1 MYRIGARCQKLPK
14 FAAFA
19 PSFKETKVNDDGSVE
34 EVDVPSNKPLP
45 DSEMFD
51 LKNVLDAGIPLQHVN
66 TKVINPSFGDFA
78 AFANSEELEDPDLLK
93 KPETQT
99 TTTTTPKSEV

>member
-19 PSFKETKVNDDGSVE
+19 PSFKEIKVNDDGSVE
-34 EVDVPSNKPLP
+34 EFEVPSNQSLP

-51 LKNVLDAGIPLQHVN
+51 LKHITEAGVPLQQVN
-66 TKVINPSFGDFA
+66 TKVINPSLGDFVA
-78 AFANSEELEDPDLLK
+78 LANSEDLVDPDLQQ
-93 KPETQT
+93 TQT
-99 TTTTTPKSEV
+99 TQTTQTSEV